1 MSNFLRLLYIE
12 EPWKRLRAGNAE
24 GWTGKGRLGMGG
36 GSQWT
41 MCGDAGGNIQGIYLD
56 KTETS
61 AARKFE
67 FDR

>member
-1 MSNFLRLLYIE
+1 
-12 EPWKRLRAGNAE
+12 
-24 GWTGKGRLGMGG
+24 MGG

-41 MCGDAGGNIQGIYLD
+41 MCGDAGGNIQGRYIDLD

>member
-1 MSNFLRLLYIE
+1 MRLLYIE

-41 MCGDAGGNIQGIYLD
+41 MCGDAGGNIQGRYIYLD